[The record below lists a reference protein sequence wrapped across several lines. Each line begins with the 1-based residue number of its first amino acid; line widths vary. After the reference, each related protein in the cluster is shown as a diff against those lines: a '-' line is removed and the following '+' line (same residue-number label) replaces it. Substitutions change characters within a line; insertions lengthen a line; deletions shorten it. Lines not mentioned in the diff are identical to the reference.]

1 MSVKVMRLEDDQ
13 GHLTFFSNQRHALR
27 RLDGQ
32 QSNLQIYLK
41 IFVLRYFQPQIIIHI
56 VDFKF
61 VRFLMSDIFF
71 YSPRCPSSKFRR

>member
-13 GHLTFFSNQRHALR
+13 GHLIFFSNQRHALR

-41 IFVLRYFQPQIIIHI
+41 IFV
-56 VDFKF
+56 
-61 VRFLMSDIFF
+61 MIFSATNY
-71 YSPRCPSSKFRR
+71 YSYCRL

>member
-1 MSVKVMRLEDDQ
+1 MSVKVMRFEDDQ

-41 IFVLRYFQPQIIIHI
+41 IFVMIFSSTNYYSYCRLQICN
-56 VDFKF
+56 
-61 VRFLMSDIFF
+61 IFNV
-71 YSPRCPSSKFRR
+71 

>member
-13 GHLTFFSNQRHALR
+13 GHLIFLSNQRHALR

-41 IFVLRYFQPQIIIHI
+41 IFV
-56 VDFKF
+56 
-61 VRFLMSDIFF
+61 MIFSATNY
-71 YSPRCPSSKFRR
+71 YSYCRL